1 MLRMSLN
8 LLLSVERAGAV
19 SNWRAKIAEESMGV
33 GLFVA
38 GTDTDVGKTAVAVA
52 IVRQLVGAGLKV
64 GVSKPVASGVDPA
77 TLATSGDA
85 ARLWEAAGRP
95 GSIGDVCPQA
105 FRLPI
110 SPPRS
115 ARAAGRTVDE
125 RLVCSGIEAW
135 RAGSDVVVVEGAG
148 GLFSPLG
155 DTLSNADVAR
165 RLGLPVVI
173 VDAARLGAIGRSLAL
188 VRAARAESLAVA
200 AVVLSEVEPPAGDPA
215 DPASPAAI
223 GRDSRDDLAAM
234 LAPLPVLI
242 LRHGGGVFTPGI
254 DWLGLAR

>member
-1 MLRMSLN
+1 M
-8 LLLSVERAGAV
+8 GA
-19 SNWRAKIAEESMGV
+19 

-52 IVRQLVGAGLKV
+52 IVRQLVRAGLRV
-64 GVSKPVASGVDPA
+64 GVSKPVASGVDPT
-77 TLATSGDA
+77 TLATVGDA

-95 GSIGDVCPQA
+95 RSIGDVCPQA
-105 FRLPI
+105 FPLPI

-115 ARAAGRTVDE
+115 ARAAGRAVDE
-125 RLVCSGIEAW
+125 RLIFSGIEAW
-135 RAGSDVVVVEGAG
+135 RDGSDVVVVEGAG

-165 RLGLPVVI
+165 RLGMAVVI
-173 VDAARLGAIGRSLAL
+173 VDAARLGAIGRSRAV

-215 DPASPAAI
+215 DPASTRAV
-223 GRDSRDDLAAM
+223 GRDSRDDLAAW
-234 LAPLPVLI
+234 LAPLPVTI
-242 LRHGGGVFTPGI
+242 LRHGGDDFLPAI
-254 DWLGLAR
+254 DWARLAVAGS